1 MVASVARFFRWLLA
15 HDIKI
20 RFGSA
25 ETLKRFHG
33 NVHHRQHVKVLTD
46 PFAEPSVRF
55 GEEIRFWQDTSYMM
69 VLVVSA
75 IFASAF
81 MMVTVY
87 LHLYRLHPHV
97 HRNYNRGCAMS
108 TGLAGFIAPDFDKTV
123 EQEHLREKFPRKLP
137 D

>member
-1 MVASVARFFRWLLA
+1 
-15 HDIKI
+15 
-20 RFGSA
+20 
-25 ETLKRFHG
+25 
-33 NVHHRQHVKVLTD
+33 
-46 PFAEPSVRF
+46 
-55 GEEIRFWQDTSYMM
+55 M

-81 MMVTVY
+81 MMVTLY
-87 LHLYRLHPHV
+87 QHLYRPHPHA
-97 HRNYNRGCAMS
+97 HRNYNRGYAMS

>member
-1 MVASVARFFRWLLA
+1 
-15 HDIKI
+15 
-20 RFGSA
+20 
-25 ETLKRFHG
+25 
-33 NVHHRQHVKVLTD
+33 
-46 PFAEPSVRF
+46 
-55 GEEIRFWQDTSYMM
+55 M

-108 TGLAGFIAPDFDKTV
+108 NCLAGFIAPDFDKTV
-123 EQEHLREKFPRKLP
+123 EQEHLRQVFPGNNHVPQIGDSRVYRP
-137 D
+137 RGEAGP

>member
-1 MVASVARFFRWLLA
+1 
-15 HDIKI
+15 
-20 RFGSA
+20 
-25 ETLKRFHG
+25 
-33 NVHHRQHVKVLTD
+33 
-46 PFAEPSVRF
+46 
-55 GEEIRFWQDTSYMM
+55 M

-108 TGLAGFIAPDFDKTV
+108 TGLTSTRPS
-123 EQEHLREKFPRKLP
+123 RKNIFGRNFLENYQT
-137 D
+137 DNDHGNYEVQSV

>member
-1 MVASVARFFRWLLA
+1 
-15 HDIKI
+15 
-20 RFGSA
+20 
-25 ETLKRFHG
+25 
-33 NVHHRQHVKVLTD
+33 
-46 PFAEPSVRF
+46 
-55 GEEIRFWQDTSYMM
+55 M

-108 TGLAGFIAPDFDKTV
+108 TGLAGLTAPDFDKTV
-123 EQEHLREKFPRKLP
+123 VQEHLQEKFPRKLP
-137 D
+137 A

>member
-1 MVASVARFFRWLLA
+1 
-15 HDIKI
+15 
-20 RFGSA
+20 
-25 ETLKRFHG
+25 
-33 NVHHRQHVKVLTD
+33 
-46 PFAEPSVRF
+46 
-55 GEEIRFWQDTSYMM
+55 M

-87 LHLYRLHPHV
+87 LHLYRLHPHA

-123 EQEHLREKFPRKLP
+123 AQEHLRQVFPGKLP
-137 D
+137 VLMTTMVIMKCKASRQ

>member
-1 MVASVARFFRWLLA
+1 
-15 HDIKI
+15 
-20 RFGSA
+20 
-25 ETLKRFHG
+25 
-33 NVHHRQHVKVLTD
+33 
-46 PFAEPSVRF
+46 
-55 GEEIRFWQDTSYMM
+55 M

-108 TGLAGFIAPDFDKTV
+108 TGLAGLTAPDFDKTV
-123 EQEHLREKFPRKLP
+123 AQEHLWEKFPRKLP
-137 D
+137 A

>member
-1 MVASVARFFRWLLA
+1 
-15 HDIKI
+15 
-20 RFGSA
+20 
-25 ETLKRFHG
+25 
-33 NVHHRQHVKVLTD
+33 
-46 PFAEPSVRF
+46 
-55 GEEIRFWQDTSYMM
+55 M

-108 TGLAGFIAPDFDKTV
+108 TGLAGLTAPDFDKTV
-123 EQEHLREKFPRKLP
+123 AQEHLRRNFLENYQT
-137 D
+137 DDDHGNYEVQSV